1 MELGVGEASGGGL
14 SIGGERWEVKD
25 TETGWRIMGR
35 EKKGKNWSPG
45 TGESLQSPNLVGSH
59 GKMEEINGKAE
70 EQRREEEKKIE
81 WARWREAD
89 LAGVWYFWGLGWF
102 LYGGLMQLQ

>member
-1 MELGVGEASGGGL
+1 
-14 SIGGERWEVKD
+14 
-25 TETGWRIMGR
+25 
-35 EKKGKNWSPG
+35 
-45 TGESLQSPNLVGSH
+45 
-59 GKMEEINGKAE
+59 MEEINGKAE